1 LRSQLWV
8 RVALQADAHLTPR
21 PATSRPRPKIN
32 VPKVSFAKAA
42 AVSSLH
48 ARVDADTEP
57 ELPED
62 FVVDIRR
69 ASGTET
75 GAAKLSRVGNLD
87 RQFRVRFVAPGKS
100 PHKITPP
107 GDNFP

>member
-1 LRSQLWV
+1 M
-8 RVALQADAHLTPR
+8 
-21 PATSRPRPKIN
+21 
-32 VPKVSFAKAA
+32 
-42 AVSSLH
+42 H

-62 FVVDIRR
+62 LDFVVDIRR
-69 ASGTET
+69 ACGTET
-75 GAAKLSRVGNLD
+75 GAAKFRVGNLD